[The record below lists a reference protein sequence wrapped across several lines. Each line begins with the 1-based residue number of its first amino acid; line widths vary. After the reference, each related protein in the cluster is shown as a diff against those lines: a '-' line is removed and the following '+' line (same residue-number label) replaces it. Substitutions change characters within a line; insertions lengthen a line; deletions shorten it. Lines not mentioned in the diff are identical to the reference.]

1 MSILIYLVRGIFLK
15 KFSFRLQT
23 VLEMREKKLEEK
35 RLEMAKVIAI
45 LNEQSQILEDYI
57 LKENHTREAL
67 DKIYTSGEELDILE
81 VTNYKD
87 YLGRVIVFQKN
98 QQKIIDK
105 TNQLLRLKQL
115 EVTEALK
122 AVKVLEKLKET
133 QERKF
138 YQHYEYL
145 QAKEID
151 DIATTR
157 YKRSVA

>member
-1 MSILIYLVRGIFLK
+1 MK

-45 LNEQSQILEDYI
+45 LNEQSQIFEEYVQ
-57 LKENHTREAL
+57 KETSTRESI
-67 DKIYTSGEELDILE
+67 DKIYTSGQELDILE
-81 VTNYKD
+81 ITNYKD
-87 YLGRVIVFQKN
+87 YLGRVMTFQKN

-105 TNQLLRLKQL
+105 TNQLLILKQL

-122 AVKVLEKLKET
+122 NVKVLEKLKET
-133 QERKF
+133 QEKKF
-138 YQHYEYL
+138 YQNYEYM

-157 YKRSVA
+157 YKKPAA